1 MRNILLIAF
10 LLLAVPVWAQ
20 NKVKLLQGSLKP
32 LKEIKSFSIR
42 FVYDSMIVG
51 TDVPEETYLARKKK
65 DWEEKEQ
72 GKGVEFYNTWFDY
85 RKLYAP
91 WFKQSFSRFSTV
103 NLDDADA
110 KYTIV
115 VRTRRTEGGWNL
127 GIVNKAGQV
136 EGEFIVVETADN
148 NKVVA
153 KIHFLASAGP
163 STGGDFEM
171 FSRIQ
176 NAYQVAGKV
185 LGEYW
190 KKKAV

>member
-1 MRNILLIAF
+1 MRNIVLIAF
-10 LLLAVPVWAQ
+10 LLLPVSVLAQ

-32 LKEIKSFSIR
+32 LKEIKSFNIR
-42 FVYDSMIVG
+42 FVYDSMIIG
-51 TDVPEETYLARKKK
+51 KDVPEETYLARKKK

-72 GKGVEFYNTWFDY
+72 GKGEEFYNMWFDY

-91 WFKQSFSRFSTV
+91 WFKQSFSLFSTV
-103 NLDDADA
+103 KLDDADA

-127 GIVNKAGQV
+127 GIVNQAGQV

-148 NKVVA
+148 HKVVA
-153 KIHFLASAGP
+153 KIRFLASAGP

-190 KKKAV
+190 KEKAG